1 MHFSPRR
8 KEDVM
13 QTSKIFIILS
23 LTRIVAVGFVAIQL
37 VVSTKKSTRWCT
49 LVWIRHL
56 GAMDVSSSISIY
68 KCLV

>member
-1 MHFSPRR
+1 MHFSLRR

-13 QTSKIFIILS
+13 QTSKISITLS
-23 LTRIVAVGFVAIQL
+23 LTRIMAVGSVAIQL
-37 VVSTKKSTRWCT
+37 VVSTKKLTCWGT

-56 GAMDVSSSISIY
+56 GAMDVSSSLSIY